1 MIPAQAA
8 VARSERTFAGWL
20 VVVVV
25 VALSLASGCSPQGP
39 AQPQAE
45 LRVAVSYELASLDPH
60 IDNSL
65 EAFEQTSNV
74 YEPLIVL
81 DRGLRLVPNLAAS
94 WSNPDATTWSFRL
107 RPGVRFHDGSLLTA
121 EDVVYSIMRLK
132 GDPTLGMRSQ
142 LSEVTGATAESG
154 EVVIRTGR
162 PSARLLNELA
172 QVPMVRVGA
181 THEALEKL
189 PNGTG
194 PFAVASWEP
203 GRRLRL
209 RRHEGYWGA
218 RPAYPLVDIE
228 MGINEEKAIAGLRAG
243 RFSLVARINRAGVE
257 RAALANPRYR
267 LVRQPSLFLT
277 HLAFNVVNPILP
289 GSANTPNPFRRA
301 EVRRAID
308 LALDRERVAAASPNA
323 MAARHIVTQMVFGHD
338 PEAPAPDRDID
349 EARRL
354 LASAGYPNGF
364 DVTLHDVNPGPNP
377 PAEEVKAQL
386 AAIGIRVKIA
396 PAPTVE
402 AFFGPLRRRE
412 FAFWMAGD
420 GAMTGEAGGLLAS
433 QFHSPDLARNLGVEN
448 YGGYA
453 DPELDRLIEEAD
465 ILYDPGMRLPVL
477 QKAVRQAERDLFW
490 IPLFHSSVLFVA
502 ARDLAFRPR
511 EDLVLRYAEIGVAP
525 R

>member
-1 MIPAQAA
+1 MIPAKAA
-8 VARSERTFAGWL
+8 VARSDRPFVGWL
-20 VVVVV
+20 GV
-25 VALSLASGCSPQGP
+25 VALSLAPGCSSEGP

-60 IDNSL
+60 ADNSL

-74 YEPLIVL
+74 YEPLIAL
-81 DRGLRLVPNLAAS
+81 DHGLRLVPNLAAS

-172 QVPMVRVGA
+172 QVPMVRAGA
-181 THEALEKL
+181 THETLEKR

-194 PFAVASWEP
+194 PFAVESWEP

-218 RPAYPLVDIE
+218 RPAHPRVDVE
-228 MGINEEKAIAGLRAG
+228 MGVSEEKAVEGLRAG
-243 RFSLVARINRAGVE
+243 RFSLVARINRAEVE
-257 RAALANPRYR
+257 RAAMADQRYR

-277 HLAFNVVNPILP
+277 HLAFNVVNPILS
-289 GSANTPNPFRRA
+289 GTAKAPNPFRRA

-308 LALDRERVAAASPNA
+308 LALDRDRVAAARSQNA
-323 MAARHIVTQMVFGHD
+323 VPARHIVTQMVFGHD
-338 PEAPAPDRDID
+338 PEAPTPVRDID
-349 EARRL
+349 AARRL
-354 LASAGYPNGF
+354 LESAGYPNGF
-364 DVTLHDVNPGPNP
+364 DVTLHDVNPAPNP
-377 PAEEVKAQL
+377 SAEEVKAQL
-386 AAIGIRVKIA
+386 SAIGIRVKIE
-396 PAPTVE
+396 PAPTAE

-453 DPELDRLIEEAD
+453 DPEMDRLIEEAD
-465 ILYDPGMRLPVL
+465 VLYDPGLRLPIL
-477 QKAVRQAERDLFW
+477 QKAVRQAERNLFW
-490 IPLFHSSVLFVA
+490 IPLFHSSVLFVV
-502 ARDLAFRPR
+502 ARDLAFQPR
-511 EDLVLRYAEIGVAP
+511 EDLVLRYAEIGVP
-525 R
+525 SR